1 MSLSWLIL
9 AMMAGAGGLFA
20 AALFDPQAARSGLVR
35 RARSLSLDPTAAAGA
50 AARRAFRQQ
59 SESGLER
66 LMRKLLPRPA
76 ALRIRLEATGHPIT
90 FTHYGLACCTVAA
103 VGLAVTAMLG
113 VPALLALL
121 EAVATGLWLPHTVI
135 GLLMKR
141 RRNAFLKLF
150 PDAIGL
156 IVRGLRAG
164 LPVSETIGV
173 VGRELASPVGEDFRR
188 IADQV
193 RLGQSLEEAMWHTA
207 RRLSLPEFNFL
218 VISLSVQRETGGNL
232 AETLENLELILR
244 KRQQMRLK
252 IRAMASE
259 ATASALIIGALPFL
273 MAVLMYLVSADYMRL
288 LFTAPLGRLMVGGG
302 IASLVVG
309 GVIMRKMVSFEI

>member
-20 AALFDPQAARSGLVR
+20 AALVDPQGARGGLVK
-35 RARSLSLDPTAAAGA
+35 RARSLSQERAAGPGA
-50 AARRAFRQQ
+50 AARRAFRKQ
-59 SESGLER
+59 SDGRLER

-90 FTHYGLACCTVAA
+90 FTHYGLACCVVAMA
-103 VGLAVTAMLG
+103 GLAITAILG
-113 VPALLALL
+113 VPALLGVL
-121 EAVATGLWLPHTVI
+121 EAVATGLWLPHTII
-135 GLLMKR
+135 GFLMKR

-173 VGRELASPVGEDFRR
+173 VGREIASPVGEDFRR

-193 RLGQSLEEAMWHTA
+193 RLGQPMEEAMWHAA
-207 RRLSLPEFNFL
+207 RRLGLPEFNFL
-218 VISLSVQRETGGNL
+218 VISVSVQRETGGNL

-252 IRAMASE
+252 VRAMASE
-259 ATASALIIGALPFL
+259 ATASALIIGSLPFL

-288 LFTAPLGRLMVGGG
+288 LFTAPLGRLMVSGGV
-302 IASLVVG
+302 ASLVVG
-309 GVIMRKMVSFEI
+309 GLIIRKMVSFEI